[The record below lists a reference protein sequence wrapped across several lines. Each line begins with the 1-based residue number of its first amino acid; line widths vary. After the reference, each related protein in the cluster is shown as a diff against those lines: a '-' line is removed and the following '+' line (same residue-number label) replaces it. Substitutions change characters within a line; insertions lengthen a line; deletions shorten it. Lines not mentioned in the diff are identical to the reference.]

1 MKILRYVLVLT
12 AMVAMTVSYT
22 SCDKDI
28 DPEVDA
34 KQNYWF
40 DFKLTNPGSLNA
52 DAQARFTVL
61 VDSVIFGEVYDDPD
75 AKTHYPMYCSEAYA
89 RENFNKIVALPNAES
104 DIVQK
109 IMLPVSKIQNV
120 RDFEVTMTLSK
131 DSMKTVL
138 ASKVYKAAEV
148 LN

>member
-1 MKILRYVLVLT
+1 MKILRYVLMLT
-12 AMVAMTVSYT
+12 AMVAMSVSYT

-28 DPEVDA
+28 DPDVDA

-52 DAQARFTVL
+52 AAQARFTVL
-61 VDSVIFGEVYDDPD
+61 VDSVIFGEVYDDPV
-75 AKTHYPMYCSEAYA
+75 ARTHYPLYCSESYA
-89 RENFNKIVALPNAES
+89 RENFNKIVSLPNSES

-109 IMLPVSKIQNV
+109 IMLPVSQIQNV

-131 DSMKTVL
+131 DSMNTVL
-138 ASKVYKAAEV
+138 ASKVYRASEV

>member
-61 VDSVIFGEVYDDPD
+61 VDSVIFGEVYDDPI

-148 LN
+148 LE

>member
-1 MKILRYVLVLT
+1 MKVLRYVIVLT
-12 AMVAMTVSYT
+12 AMVAMSVGYT

-28 DPEVDA
+28 DPKVDA

-40 DFKLTNPGSLNA
+40 DFQLTNPGSLNTV
-52 DAQARFTVL
+52 AQTRFTEL
-61 VDSVIFGEVYDDPD
+61 VDSVIFGNAYDNPYT
-75 AKTHYPMYCSEAYA
+75 KTHFPIYSTESYA
-89 RENFNKIVALPNAES
+89 RENFNKIVSLPNSES

-109 IMLPVSKIQNV
+109 IMLPVSQIQNV

-131 DSMKTVL
+131 DSMNTVL
-138 ASKVYKAAEV
+138 ASKVYRASEV